1 MSIDIEGVSA
11 QQLKQII
18 EKIERLEEQKAEI
31 SENIKDVFGQAKAE
45 GFDLKTL
52 RQVLK
57 LRKMKPEDMSEQE
70 QLLEL
75 YLNAL
80 GMRSRAV

>member
-31 SENIKDVFGQAKAE
+31 AENIKEVFGQAKAE